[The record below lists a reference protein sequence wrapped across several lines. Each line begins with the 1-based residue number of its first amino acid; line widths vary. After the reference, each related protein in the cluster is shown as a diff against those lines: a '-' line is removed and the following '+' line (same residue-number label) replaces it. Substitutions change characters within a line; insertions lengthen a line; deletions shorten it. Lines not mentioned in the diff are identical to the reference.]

1 MSESLNGHQDLDE
14 QRWVMVEKALH
25 ARELNDWQKIVAI
38 EMIVQSRKPFTPRDV
53 RRTHEIFAARRGA
66 HDANAMTFDEL
77 PSALEWRLYRSYDA
91 RLKDKDEE
99 IKRISAERDM
109 LQQII
114 LKNRLTT
121 EKHKGGKS

>member
-1 MSESLNGHQDLDE
+1 
-14 QRWVMVEKALH
+14 MVLLILAV
-25 ARELNDWQKIVAI
+25 I
-38 EMIVQSRKPFTPRDV
+38 
-53 RRTHEIFAARRGA
+53 
-66 HDANAMTFDEL
+66 
-77 PSALEWRLYRSYDA
+77 ALEWRLYRSYDA